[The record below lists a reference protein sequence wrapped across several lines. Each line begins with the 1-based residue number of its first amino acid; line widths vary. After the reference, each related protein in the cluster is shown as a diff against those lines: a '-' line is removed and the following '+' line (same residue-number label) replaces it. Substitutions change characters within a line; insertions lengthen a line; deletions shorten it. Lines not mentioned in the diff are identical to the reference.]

1 MTWMVVTAQ
10 MVVKWSLLR
19 LMALVVCLA
28 VCLATLLD
36 ALQVLLVVLC

>member
-1 MTWMVVTAQ
+1 MVVTAQ

-19 LMALVVCLA
+19 LMALVVCLV

>member
-1 MTWMVVTAQ
+1 MVVTAQ